1 MLCRITEKGTRCCS
15 RCVHCAEGL
24 GILALI
30 CVLMTVN
37 ADEDESEDSLGMIR
51 CMVRDNRRK

>member
-24 GILALI
+24 GILALF